1 MSTNGMTSWAVDLA
15 DVGAV
20 YPFHGWEVVMTVL
33 CVVFWLYWHVRQ
45 MRDETRELEEAVKT
59 ATNENMAKGI
69 DRY

>member
-1 MSTNGMTSWAVDLA
+1 MSTNGMTSWGRRSGRRWSRLPLSR
-15 DVGAV
+15 VGSGNDC
-20 YPFHGWEVVMTVL
+20 FM
-33 CVVFWLYWHVRQ
+33 CVFWLYWHVRQ